1 MQQAKL
7 IYENKKLCLDII
19 VVLLFQLILMQSE
32 IKQHIFEIII
42 IILYVIYIIIYPLF
56 FPKNRFNNTK

>member
-19 VVLLFQLILMQSE
+19 IMV
-32 IKQHIFEIII
+32 
-42 IILYVIYIIIYPLF
+42 
-56 FPKNRFNNTK
+56 PKTCCFTLSVDSDAI